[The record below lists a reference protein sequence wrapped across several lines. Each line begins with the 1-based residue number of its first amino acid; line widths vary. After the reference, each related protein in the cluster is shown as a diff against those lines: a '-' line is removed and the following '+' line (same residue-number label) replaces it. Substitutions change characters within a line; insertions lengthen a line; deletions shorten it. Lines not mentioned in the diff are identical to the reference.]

1 MIDYIA
7 SILTRGLNII
17 FHFIPIKADL
27 WMGRSIGR
35 IAFAFNK
42 KRRLIAY
49 ANLKAAFAK
58 EKSPKEL
65 RAITKDVYVN
75 LVQTFSEIAS
85 LTKVSKDYVN
95 RYVEVVNMERI
106 ENAAKSGRGT
116 MLLTAHF
123 GDWELSSLVSA
134 LRGFPITVLAREQKM
149 KRLNELLNRLRESK
163 GCKVVRKGMSTKNI
177 LRELYRKNMVGI
189 LSDQD
194 AGKNGTFVNFFGRPT
209 SAHIGPFK
217 IAKHTDSIILP
228 NFIVRTD
235 GPFHKLYLEE
245 YIDVRR
251 SDGSERA
258 LIDGLQRYMAL
269 LEKYIRKYPAQWL
282 WLHKRWKSTPK
293 RTVLVLNDG
302 KAGHLN
308 QSLAVAR
315 QIQRARATQNYG
327 AGDTDI
333 VVVDVKYKSKFFRAL
348 LFFASIFASWR
359 CHGRMRFMKICLD
372 NDSYEKLM
380 KRYAEFIV
388 SCGSSLAPVNIF
400 MSKENNAKNVVVMDP
415 AIPFSLNK
423 FNFIIA
429 PKHDKIKNGKNI
441 ITTTLAPNLVDIKTM
456 EEAGERLKKSANI
469 TKNNVVGLL
478 IGGDNPEFA
487 LTSEL
492 LKKILGETLKACGS
506 SDAELLVTTSRRTSR
521 IQESLLKETL
531 KDDPRCKLLVIANE
545 NNPEGTLAGILAL
558 SKVVAVSGESI
569 SMVSEAVSSG
579 KKTIVF
585 MLDNKKSGI
594 KPKHER
600 ALESLV
606 RDGYISIARSGELIS
621 LVGRALKDSSPAK
634 KVDDTNKI
642 YEAMRTL
649 I

>member
-17 FHFIPIKADL
+17 FHFIPIEADL

-58 EKSPKEL
+58 DKSPEEL

-85 LTKVSKDYVN
+85 LTKVNKDYVN

-134 LRGFPITVLAREQKM
+134 LKGFPITVLAREQKM

-177 LRELYRKNMVGI
+177 LRELYRKSMVGI

-209 SAHIGPFK
+209 SAHIGPFE

-228 NFIVRTD
+228 NFIVRTN

-251 SDGSERA
+251 SEGRGG

-293 RTVLVLNDG
+293 RTILVLNDG

-315 QIQRARATQNYG
+315 QIQRARATQNCG
-327 AGDTDI
+327 AVDTDI

-348 LFFASIFASWR
+348 LTFASIFASWR
-359 CHGRMRFMKICLD
+359 CHGRMSFMKMCLQS
-372 NDSYEKLM
+372 DSYGKLM
-380 KRYAEFIV
+380 RTYAEFIV

-400 MSKENNAKNVVVMDP
+400 MSKENNAKNVVVMNP

-423 FNFIIA
+423 FNFVIA
-429 PKHDKIKNGKNI
+429 PKHDKIKKGKNI
-441 ITTTLAPNLVDIKTM
+441 ITTTLAPNLVDNETLKD
-456 EEAGERLKKSANI
+456 AAERLKISANI

-492 LKKILGETLKACGS
+492 LKKILAETLKACGS
-506 SDAELLVTTSRRTSR
+506 NDAELLVTTSRRTSK

-531 KDDPRCKLLVIANE
+531 KDDSRCKLLVIANE

-585 MLDNKKSGI
+585 MLDKKKSGT

-600 ALESLV
+600 ALESLAC
-606 RDGYISIARSGELIS
+606 DGYISIARSGELIS
-621 LVGRALKDSSPAK
+621 LVGRALKDSSLVK
-634 KVDDTNKI
+634 RVDDTDKI
-642 YEAMRTL
+642 YEAMRAL

>member
-17 FHFIPIKADL
+17 FHFIPIEIDL

-35 IAFAFNK
+35 IAFAVNR

-58 EKSPKEL
+58 EKSPEEL
-65 RAITKDVYVN
+65 RAITKDVYMN
-75 LVQTFSEIAS
+75 LVQTFVEIAS
-85 LTKVSKDYVN
+85 LTKVNKEYVN
-95 RYVEVVNMERI
+95 RYVEVVSMERI
-106 ENAAKSGRGT
+106 ENAAKSGRGAV
-116 MLLTAHF
+116 LLTAHF
-123 GDWELSSLVSA
+123 GNWELSSLVSA
-134 LRGFPITVLAREQKM
+134 MKGFPITVLAREQKM

-194 AGKNGTFVNFFGRPT
+194 AGKKGTFVNFFGRPT
-209 SAHIGPFK
+209 SAHIGPFE

-228 NFIVRTD
+228 NFIVRSH

-251 SDGSERA
+251 SEGRKD
-258 LIDGLQRYMAL
+258 LIDGLQRYVSL
-269 LEKYIRKYPAQWL
+269 LEKYIRQYPAQWL

-293 RTVLVLNDG
+293 RTILVLSDG

-327 AGDTDI
+327 PQDTDI
-333 VVVDVKYKSKFFRAL
+333 VIVDVRYKSKFFRAIL
-348 LFFASIFASWR
+348 AFASIFASWR
-359 CHGRMRFMKICLD
+359 CHGRMGFMKMCLEG
-372 NDSYEKLM
+372 DSYEKLM
-380 KRYAEFIV
+380 KIYAEFIV
-388 SCGSSLAPVNIF
+388 SCGSSLGPVNIF
-400 MSKENNAKNVVVMDP
+400 MSKENNARNVAVMDP
-415 AIPFSLNK
+415 AIPFSLKK
-423 FNFIIA
+423 FNFVIA
-429 PKHDKIKNGKNI
+429 PNHDRIKRGKNI
-441 ITTTLAPNLVDIKTM
+441 ITTTLAPNLVDIRTM
-456 EEAGERLKKSANI
+456 EAAAEGLKKNTDI
-469 TKNNVVGLL
+469 TKSNVVGLL

-487 LTSEL
+487 LSDNL
-492 LKKILGETLKACGS
+492 LKKILADVLKICESNNA
-506 SDAELLVTTSRRTSR
+506 DLLVTTSRRTNKA
-521 IQESLLKETL
+521 QESIIKSALQK
-531 KDDPRCKLLVIANE
+531 DPRCKLLVIANE
-545 NNPEGTLAGILAL
+545 NNPEGALYGILAL
-558 SKVVAVSGESI
+558 SNVAIVSGESI

-579 KKTIVF
+579 KRTVAF
-585 MLDNKKSGI
+585 VLDKKKNGI

-600 ALESLV
+600 VLESLA

-621 LVGRALKDSSPAK
+621 LAGRALKDTSPAK
-634 KVDDTNKI
+634 RIDDTDKI
-642 YEAMRTL
+642 YEAMRAL

>member
-1 MIDYIA
+1 LIDYVA
-7 SILTRGLNII
+7 SILARALNII
-17 FHFIPIKADL
+17 LHFIPIDADL

-35 IAFAFNK
+35 IAFALNK

-58 EKSPKEL
+58 EKSPEEL

-85 LTKVSKDYVN
+85 LTKVSKDYIN

-106 ENAAKSGRGT
+106 DNAAKSGRGT

-134 LRGFPITVLAREQKM
+134 IKGFPITVLAREQKM
-149 KRLNELLNRLRESK
+149 KHLNELLNRLRESK

-194 AGKNGTFVNFFGRPT
+194 AGKNGTFVSFFGRPT
-209 SAHIGPFK
+209 SAHIGPFE

-228 NFIVRTD
+228 NFIVRVN

-245 YIDVRR
+245 YIDVRQ
-251 SDGSERA
+251 SEGREG
-258 LIDGLQRYMAL
+258 LVDGLQRYMSL
-269 LEKYIRKYPAQWL
+269 LEKYIRMYPAQWL

-308 QSLAVAR
+308 QSLAVAE
-315 QIQRARATQNYG
+315 QIRRARATQNYG
-327 AGDTDI
+327 PEDTDI
-333 VVVDVKYKSKFFRAL
+333 VVVDVKYKSKFFRSL

-359 CHGRMRFMKICLD
+359 CHGRMGFMKLSLQEY
-372 NDSYEKLM
+372 SYRELM
-380 KRYAEFIV
+380 KTYAEFVV

-415 AIPFSLNK
+415 AIPFSINK
-423 FNFIIA
+423 FNFVIV
-429 PKHDKIKNGKNI
+429 PKHDRIKAGKNI
-441 ITTTLAPNLVDIKTM
+441 ITTTLAPNLVNIKM
-456 EEAGERLKKSANI
+456 LEEAAGKLKKSANI
-469 TKNNVVGLL
+469 TKTNVIGLL
-478 IGGDNPEFA
+478 IGGDNPEFE
-487 LTSEL
+487 LSNNL
-492 LKKILGETLKACGS
+492 LKKSLDDLLKICEL
-506 SDAELLVTTSRRTSR
+506 SDAQLLVTSSRRTNKA
-521 IQESLLKETL
+521 QESIIKTTL
-531 KDDPRCKLLVIANE
+531 QKDPRCRLLVIANE
-545 NNPEGTLAGILAL
+545 NNPDGTLSGILAL
-558 SKVVAVSGESI
+558 SNVIVVSGESV

-579 KKTIVF
+579 KKTVVF
-585 MLDNKKSGI
+585 SLDKKRGGI
-594 KPKHER
+594 TKHER
-600 ALESLV
+600 ALESLA
-606 RDGYISIARSGELIS
+606 RDGYVSIARTGELIS
-621 LVGRALKDSSPAK
+621 LVGRALKDTTPAK
-634 KVDDTNKI
+634 RIDDTEKI
-642 YEAMRTL
+642 YEAMRVL